1 MVWSRVEE
9 GQRLQETDG
18 LESKLAAN
26 VGSAKCRVVEG
37 QVVIAEAR
45 GAVGSDDALAGLA

>member
-1 MVWSRVEE
+1 MMVWLRVEE

-18 LESKLAAN
+18 CESKLAAK

-37 QVVIAEAR
+37 
-45 GAVGSDDALAGLA
+45 